1 MNSILY
7 FIIKLYSYYPLKWLN
22 ILSWKFTLLLRIFGY
37 RKNVVLTNLSN
48 AYPHKSKKEINKI
61 ANDFYRYF
69 GRLLAESLKLFS
81 INKSILSK
89 RVSFKN
95 DELINDYLNNNRD
108 VIVVMGHYGNWE
120 WGLLATSMH
129 FNNQM
134 VAIYKELSS
143 NFWNTKMKSIRGQLS
158 ARMVSMKESVRF
170 LLKKENNARLIGI
183 VGDQTPSSEE
193 INYWINFLNQ
203 KTPVFLGTEK
213 LAKKLDSPV
222 FFATVSPKSHGYYEI
237 VFELITEHPKETK
250 EGEITN
256 LHSIKLEED
265 INKNPAFW
273 LWSHRRWKHQ
283 K

>member
-1 MNSILY
+1 M
-7 FIIKLYSYYPLKWLN
+7 
-22 ILSWKFTLLLRIFGY
+22 SWKFTLLLRIFRY
-37 RKNVVLTNLSN
+37 RKKVILNNLSN
-48 AYPHKSKKEINKI
+48 AYPHKSEKEIKKI
-61 ANDFYRYF
+61 ANDFYNYF

-81 INKSILSK
+81 INKDVLSK

-95 DELINDYLNNNRD
+95 DDLIRKYLNKNRD

-120 WGLLATSMH
+120 WGLLATSIH

-143 NFWNTKMKSIRGQLS
+143 GFWNNKMKDIRGKFS
-158 ARMVSMKESVRF
+158 ARMVSMKKSVRY
-170 LLKKENNARLIGI
+170 LLKKENKARLIGI
-183 VGDQTPSSEE
+183 VSDQTPSPEE
-193 INYWINFLNQ
+193 INYCISFLNQ

-213 LAKKLDSPV
+213 LAKKLNSPV
-222 FFATVSPKSHGYYEI
+222 IFATVSAKSHGYYKIE
-237 VFELITEHPKETK
+237 FELITENPKETK

-256 LHSIKLEED
+256 LHSKKLEED

-273 LWSHRRWKHQ
+273 LWSHRRWKHR